1 MMALPL
7 MIFVSCEQ
15 IDDDLS
21 DCDME
26 FEVNYEL
33 KLVTNLTTEI
43 ETELNLLKDQ
53 EVADALRKYLEG
65 IFTDHAHDVDLSFY
79 DTQADSLR
87 LYHERYTMDDN
98 QRSYTLH
105 LPVHDYMH
113 LAAANL
119 QYNTL
124 VDLNNDMLCHTS
136 ELLQTSLDTITCHE
150 TGLFSARTYMNVLGN
165 VDQTFNVK
173 LYMANAAAALV
184 VDTTGVRVKHVRSYS
199 KGFATSFQMA
209 DSVFTYVE
217 KPPYV
222 RADGLALSDTVK
234 QMVFCTVNFP
244 SRNPKGWW
252 MREKQFAADWQTS
265 TGYALQAVGSV
276 KTPVSGG
283 NAVTRVEGE
292 IIREGDMDEGDAL
305 WEYVI
310 FVTLDDGSITK
321 TSLTVSEPL
330 LAGELKIIKG
340 RMDGRGVVHP
350 TDMNVGMSV
359 TLDWEKGMEYEEEL

>member
-1 MMALPL
+1 
-7 MIFVSCEQ
+7 
-15 IDDDLS
+15 
-21 DCDME
+21 
-26 FEVNYEL
+26 
-33 KLVTNLTTEI
+33 
-43 ETELNLLKDQ
+43 
-53 EVADALRKYLEG
+53 
-65 IFTDHAHDVDLSFY
+65 
-79 DTQADSLR
+79 
-87 LYHERYTMDDN
+87 
-98 QRSYTLH
+98 
-105 LPVHDYMH
+105 
-113 LAAANL
+113 
-119 QYNTL
+119 
-124 VDLNNDMLCHTS
+124 
-136 ELLQTSLDTITCHE
+136 
-150 TGLFSARTYMNVLGN
+150 
-165 VDQTFNVK
+165 
-173 LYMANAAAALV
+173 
-184 VDTTGVRVKHVRSYS
+184 
-199 KGFATSFQMA
+199 
-209 DSVFTYVE
+209 
-217 KPPYV
+217 
-222 RADGLALSDTVK
+222 
-234 QMVFCTVNFP
+234 
-244 SRNPKGWW
+244 